1 MQCNGANSNLLILNQ
16 RVIIRWETIIPLLH
30 PLHFCAYPWNQ
41 LSFIIL
47 FNTAILKTLIAC
59 YCHHKLGRFGLLRIL
74 NNFAKA
80 FLNVLAVNLLQLL
93 NSRRELRALVRIN
106 DCSNT

>member
-16 RVIIRWETIIPLLH
+16 RVIIRWETIILLFH
-30 PLHFCAYPWNQ
+30 PLHICAYPWNQ

-47 FNTAILKTLIAC
+47 FNTAILKNLITC
-59 YCHHKLGRFGLLRIL
+59 YCHHELSRFGLLRIL

-80 FLNVLAVNLLQLL
+80 FLNVLAVNLLQLKK
-93 NSRRELRALVRIN
+93 SRRELRALVRN
-106 DCSNT
+106 KRLS